1 MGRKSYTEIG
11 LEFENEVKDFL
22 QKMDFNDLK
31 GGSDFRIG
39 GKQID
44 VGFGTQSKTYV
55 IVSCTTRNK
64 PKSEGSIE
72 SKINELKSWYQP
84 IRNGLKS
91 VDSLKEYKNLK
102 LVLAVKGVNKTDR
115 DLDLCTRDPKVYVWD
130 EQFFEY
136 YNSLY
141 SKIGIYAKYELQREL
156 EIMLNESEFANL
168 KNIPSLKIN
177 TGNGDFYYLTA
188 IDPLDLLKITYVAR
202 RERGDQN
209 FYQRM
214 INENKVK
221 KIAYQISKNQLSFF
235 NNLILSAL
243 DMEGIE
249 FEELNRTDNIS
260 LGKLSFNNRLKNL
273 WIVDGQHRLYGYSK
287 VKDYNKLDH
296 PKIPLSLIVNKNE
309 KEQGS
314 IFISINTNQTIL
326 SEDYKWDLYG
336 VYKADLKRNI
346 AALTPRYL
354 NDLNSLKGRV
364 YIPSITPTRKK
375 GLIGISKIG
384 RTIYEQTKLFNGN
397 LDNNKP
403 NPIIKQKDDDAK
415 NSKRLAEFFDENL
428 TLTGTI
434 DPWIQ
439 KFFTTSTGIQ
449 IYIIL
454 ITSYILYYASNASDV
469 AAYLGLL
476 CESTKNSGK
485 FNNDNKIKKFEQSLN
500 SREEKNRFICELVA
514 LINDKVN
521 TLDKK
526 INLIR
531 LPHRKTSTHEVER
544 LIRDFVKHML
554 EDSSRNWFHEYIPE
568 DVKNNLRTKH
578 KGESDE
584 VWEYID
590 IGSLI
595 KILDVSQNW
604 EKIFKQ
610 IFLDSGNPSF
620 SDKNDVIY
628 TLKTFKKL
636 RDAESHGRS
645 VDISDQQMGDAA
657 AGKIR
662 LFIERVDKEV
672 AGDV

>member
-84 IRNGLKS
+84 ILNGLKS

-469 AAYLGLL
+469 AEYLGLL